1 MLITYAKLEF
11 TFGKKVLFIVNYY
24 IKKSKMS
31 KKVKSLFRV
40 LLQITG
46 KYEYKKQTLYYI
58 FLPNILQ
65 TKLT

>member
-1 MLITYAKLEF
+1 
-11 TFGKKVLFIVNYY
+11 
-24 IKKSKMS
+24 MS

-58 FLPNILQ
+58 FYQTYYRQNSLHDILN
-65 TKLT
+65 KILFLVIIL